1 MNARH
6 TPLTNLLHRIE
17 EHIERWRRQD
27 AAYKA
32 AAEAN
37 RERLWKEAM
46 ERERLLREAVDRER
60 DRGGPLAEAAE
71 GHGVVFVVHSEEA
84 GKVLERVA
92 AEGGRL
98 VRIMPGAADGWQG
111 GTGIRGSWLV
121 FDREG

>member
-17 EHIERWRRQD
+17 EHIEQWRRQD

-37 RERLWKEAM
+37 RERLWKEAR
-46 ERERLLREAVDRER
+46 ERERLLKETVNRREGGNKPLEEVAREQ
-60 DRGGPLAEAAE
+60 GT
-71 GHGVVFVVHSEEA
+71 VFVVHSEEA
-84 GKVLERVA
+84 GKVLEEFA
-92 AEGGRL
+92 ARGGRL
-98 VRIMPGAADGWQG
+98 VRVISGAAESLQG
-111 GTGIRGSWLV
+111 GAGIRGSWLV